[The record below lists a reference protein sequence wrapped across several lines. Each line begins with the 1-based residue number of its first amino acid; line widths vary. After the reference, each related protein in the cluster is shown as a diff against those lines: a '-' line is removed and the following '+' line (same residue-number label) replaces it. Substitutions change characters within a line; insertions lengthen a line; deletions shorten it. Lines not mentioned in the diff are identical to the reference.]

1 MRAAAKALVSKETY
15 HSEMA
20 VRSVAR
26 EVGPKVGET
35 IPPFSAVDQFGR
47 RQTRETISGPSGAV
61 IAFVRSAD
69 W

>member
-1 MRAAAKALVSKETY
+1 MKKTY
-15 HSEMA
+15 HSGMA
-20 VRSVAR
+20 VGAVAQ
-26 EVGPKVGET
+26 EAGPKVGET
-35 IPPFSAVDQFGR
+35 IPSFSAVDQFGR